1 MWMRIWIW
9 IWIWT
14 WWIIL
19 RRLLLTPE
27 QWKNETGL
35 LVLTLRT
42 MSNQRENDP
51 DMPECQPASD
61 DDLWIPEPRLIVI
74 LALRCTKLQASEVL
88 WLHSLTSK
96 LAIEVVW
103 SITPQESTSEVLRI
117 STLTIKTGFWGFLA
131 SL

>member
-1 MWMRIWIW
+1 MWMRIW
-9 IWIWT
+9 T
-14 WWIIL
+14 WRIIL

-27 QWKNETGL
+27 QWKNKTGL

-51 DMPECQPASD
+51 DMLECQPASD
-61 DDLWIPEPRLIVI
+61 DDLWIPEPRLTVI
-74 LALRCTKLQASEVL
+74 LALRCTKLQA
-88 WLHSLTSK
+88 
-96 LAIEVVW
+96 
-103 SITPQESTSEVLRI
+103 SEVLRI